1 MKITWK
7 AIKKKLGIKPK
18 QVKTYT
24 FGQVCKALDA
34 QPPAGLEDKLDQKVS
49 LLSPASKLCVPGSVY
64 MVNEGYAT
72 SKVNVTRAF
81 RNGALCAVAP
91 FQLVDEN
98 DAPVPCIIH
107 PDAEGVMAK
116 LCHGVIES
124 TDVKTVCITGS
135 VGKTSVK
142 TMMDLVSRSKFQTVT
157 SRSNQNGF
165 GQAARYAQNLTM
177 EDKVYI
183 QETGMSRPGRLGQ
196 AIDIIHPNVF
206 VITNIGLNH
215 VGKFGGKQENILH
228 EKLVLDRLAA
238 DDGVGFVNWDD
249 PLLKTATYQ
258 HKVYGC
264 AVDDATAD
272 YHAENVV
279 ERNACLHFDVVET
292 ATGQRTPV
300 KLNVVGR
307 HNVFNAVVAFAF
319 GLYLGVDRA
328 TIAKALLGFRTEG
341 VRQNYTEAKGQRLYL
356 DCYNA
361 SEGAINSVLD
371 TIGTIDVPEGAKRV
385 LVLGDIDDKLG
396 DRTEEIHR
404 RVGRTVAAKA
414 TSDLTLF
421 FGNHMLWAAEDAKA
435 GGAEVLATEDRGQLE
450 EWIREHVGPG
460 DLVAFK
466 GGQQMEL
473 SRTVD
478 AIFDTPYFLLDG
490 DVIIKLAPVNTH
502 VGNGEY
508 RKVTGYGL
516 DLYRVKKGVKEF
528 TAESVVDGMEL
539 RAMSR
544 GAALERQDLEKVT
557 LPAPLRSIG
566 QNAFYRCTSL
576 RSVELPGTLRFI
588 GRSAFNTCR
597 RLETV
602 VIPEGVHTLDERS
615 FAFCKRLRSVELPA
629 SLKTI
634 GPEAFLGTEGVTF
647 TAPAGSFAAEHI
659 KANYPEAKLVE
670 A

>member
-1 MKITWK
+1 MGITLK
-7 AIKKKLGIKPK
+7 AIKKKLGIHPK
-18 QVKTYT
+18 QVRSYT

-34 QPPAGLEDKLDQKVS
+34 QPPAGLEGTLDQKVS
-49 LLSPASKLCVPGSVY
+49 LLSPSSKLCVPGSVY

-72 SKVNVTRAF
+72 SKANVTRAF
-81 RNGALCAVAP
+81 RNGAFCAVGP
-91 FQLVDEN
+91 FPLVDEN
-98 DAPVPCIIH
+98 DQPVPCIIH
-107 PDAEGVMAK
+107 PDAEGVLAR

-124 TDVKTVCITGS
+124 AGVKTVCITGS

-142 TMMDLVSRSKFQTVT
+142 TMMDLVSKTKFKTVT

-177 EDKVYI
+177 EDQVYI

-196 AIDIIHPNVF
+196 AIELIRPDVF

-238 DDGVGFVNWDD
+238 PGAVGFVNWDD
-249 PLLKTATYQ
+249 PLLKTASYQ
-258 HKVYGC
+258 HKVVGC
-264 AVDDATAD
+264 AVDDQSAD
-272 YHAENVV
+272 YHAEDVV
-279 ERNACLHFDVVET
+279 ERNAVLSFTVVEA

-307 HNVFNAVVAFAF
+307 HNVFNALVAFAF
-319 GLYLGVDRA
+319 GVHLGIERA
-328 TIAKALLGFRTEG
+328 QIAQALLGFRTEG

-361 SEGAINSVLD
+361 SEGAINSVLS
-371 TIGTIDVPEGAKRV
+371 TIGTIDVPEGSKRV

-396 DRTEEIHR
+396 ERTEEIHR
-404 RVGRTVAAKA
+404 RVGRTVAQKA

-421 FGNHMLWAAEDAKA
+421 FGAHMLWAAEEAQAA
-435 GGAEVLATEDRGQLE
+435 GAQVLATEDRTQLE
-450 EWIREHVGPG
+450 QWIREDVGSG

-490 DVIIKLAPVNTH
+490 DVIIKLAPVNDR
-502 VGNGEY
+502 VGAGEY
-508 RKVTGYGL
+508 RRVEGYGL
-516 DLYRVKKGVKEF
+516 DLYRVDRGVKEF
-528 TAESVVDGMEL
+528 AAASSLEGMEL
-539 RAMSR
+539 RAVSR
-544 GAALERQDLEKVT
+544 AAAFERQDLEKVV

-566 QNAFYRCTSL
+566 QNAFFRCTEL
-576 RSVELPGTLRFI
+576 RNVELPGSLRFI

-597 RLETV
+597 HLETLV
-602 VIPEGVHTLDERS
+602 VPEGVHTIDERA
-615 FAFCKRLRSVELPA
+615 FAHCKRLRSVKLPA
-629 SLKTI
+629 SLLTI
-634 GPEAFLGTEGVTF
+634 GPEAFLGVEKAVF
-647 TAPAGSFAAEHI
+647 TVPAGSFAARHLEKH
-659 KANYPEAKLVE
+659 YPHVKLVQE
-670 A
+670 